1 MVVIQQHLLNTNKS
15 KYRLDFKGESAPISI
30 QIAGSEVE
38 NTVIAFAM
46 TIFHKITNSAKLVIL
61 LIIPTYAKASI

>member
-30 QIAGSEVE
+30 QIAGSEVDE
-38 NTVIAFAM
+38 LAL
-46 TIFHKITNSAKLVIL
+46 SAQ
-61 LIIPTYAKASI
+61 